1 MMQSP
6 LRYPGGKSKL
16 FPFFVE
22 LIYENQFYPLTY
34 CEPYAG
40 GGGLALKLLSHG
52 YVSKIELNDIDIA
65 IVSFWRSILYDTE
78 NFCRKIF
85 DTPLS
90 VEEWQRQKAIYRS
103 GKLASELDLGF
114 SAYYL
119 NRTSRSGIIEGSG
132 PIGGYAQKGN
142 WLIDARMN
150 RCVQEAQ
157 IIEIAKFSACISV
170 FNLDALKFCNS
181 RISSNNHFTYLDPPY
196 YVKGN
201 KLYKNFYNHQDHVEI
216 ANFLKNNKEGNWI
229 LSYDYTE
236 EILKLYEN
244 FPATVYD
251 LLYSA
256 GEVGKGREVIYSGDT
271 VRIPAFSG
279 FEMAA

>member
-1 MMQSP
+1 MQSP

-22 LIYENQFYPLTY
+22 LISQNEFYPLTY

-40 GGGLALKLLSHG
+40 GGGLALKLLAHG
-52 YVSKIELNDIDIA
+52 YTRKIELNDVDVA
-65 IVSFWRSILYDTE
+65 IVSFWRSILNNTE
-78 NFCRKIF
+78 EFSRKIF

-90 VEEWQRQKAIYRS
+90 VEEWKRQKAIYRS
-103 GKLASELDLGF
+103 GRAGELDLGF

-132 PIGGYAQKGN
+132 PIGGYEQNGP

-150 RCVQEAQ
+150 RHVQVSQ
-157 IIEIAKFSACISV
+157 IIEIAKFSDNISI
-170 FNLDALKFCNS
+170 FNLDALTFCAD
-181 RISSNNHFTYLDPPY
+181 RISSKDHFTYLDPPY
-196 YVKGN
+196 YVKGK
-201 KLYKNFYNHQDHVEI
+201 KLYKNFYEHEDHVNI
-216 ANFLKNNKEGNWI
+216 SKFLHDNRLGNWI
-229 LSYDYTE
+229 LSYDYAQ
-236 EILKLYEN
+236 EILDLYSS

-256 GEVGKGREVIYSGDT
+256 GEVGKGKEVIYSGEAVT
-271 VRIPAFSG
+271 LPLYAG